1 MANITHIDPFSMSGI
16 DPFEDVFKGF
26 FRPVSLS
33 NLDSAA
39 PQFKMDVEEDERSYT
54 VCAEIP
60 GVDKENI
67 QVTIDGSQVSIN
79 AEVRREN
86 EVKDG
91 ERNSLKEGL
100 RSLRSERYYGKV
112 SRTFIL
118 ENEVDEAQ
126 AEANYKDGVLQLR
139 LPKKTTTSAKRLTI
153 N

>member
-1 MANITHIDPFSMSGI
+1 MANLARIDPFSMSGL

-33 NLDSAA
+33 SLENTA
-39 PQFKMDVEEDERSYT
+39 PQLKMDVDEDARSYI
-54 VCAEIP
+54 VRAEIP

-67 QVTIDGSQVSIN
+67 QVTIDGSHVSIS

-86 EVKDG
+86 EAKENG
-91 ERNSLKEGL
+91 ENGNL

-118 ENEVDEAQ
+118 ENEVDESQ
-126 AEANYKDGVLQLR
+126 AEANYKDGVLQLV
-139 LPKKTTTSAKRLTI
+139 LPKKTVTAAKKLTI